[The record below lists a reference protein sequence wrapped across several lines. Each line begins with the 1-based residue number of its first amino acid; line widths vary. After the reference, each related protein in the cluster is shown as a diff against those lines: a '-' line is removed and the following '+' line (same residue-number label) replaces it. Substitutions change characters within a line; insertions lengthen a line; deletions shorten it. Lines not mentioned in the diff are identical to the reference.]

1 MQNMILMNGNM
12 IGGKVNGEF
21 GLYWQDEDGTFTV
34 DSRDVVSL
42 MNAGMTV
49 ASEALIKSHEV
60 MLEKRAKEQEAAAK
74 KLAAEEEAE
83 AKRAEAQGQV
93 QHPAGTKAEVGQ
105 NQTKK

>member
-1 MQNMILMNGNM
+1 
-12 IGGKVNGEF
+12 
-21 GLYWQDEDGTFTV
+21 
-34 DSRDVVSL
+34 
-42 MNAGMTV
+42 
-49 ASEALIKSHEV
+49 